1 MSDDAPITL
10 KEKVRA
16 LPDRPG
22 VYLMKDRLG
31 TILYVGKAKSLK
43 KRVSSYFQRG
53 RARMI
58 EQPKIRSL
66 IPLIHDVE
74 TIEVRSEP
82 EALLLEGRLI
92 KQWKPRY
99 NTDFTDDKRFLL
111 VRVDLSQPLPRFV
124 LTRLRKD
131 KHSRYFGPFAQS
143 GPLRTTLAQMRRQ
156 FGILLADASPARL
169 PDGRWRLYDDVRQEI
184 YGHENILTAK
194 DYRTR
199 VEAACEFLE
208 GKSREWLARLRSD
221 MQAAAAAL
229 DFEKAAR
236 LRDLITALAA
246 TLEPSRR
253 FERTTHSRLLPTS
266 DTSSAEALRALQ
278 AALALPTPPEHMEC
292 FDISHISGTLV
303 VASMVH
309 FSHGRPDTDRYR
321 RYRIKSFIGNDDFRA
336 MHEVVARR
344 YHRLASEGRPLPD
357 LVVIDGGR
365 GQIGAALKAFA
376 AIDLTPPPLIGL
388 AKKHETILFADE
400 RPPLNLSLNDPALNL
415 LQRLRDEAHRFA
427 NTYNAD
433 LRSRKIRESA
443 LDDIS
448 GLGPKRKAALL
459 AHFGSIDR
467 LRAAPLAALAAAPG
481 IGPSFAQKIH
491 YTLNPGRETQP
502 ADGSDNNTAAPNK
515 RGRARKPPARAAHFV
530 ALSAALQ

>member
-1 MSDDAPITL
+1 MPPETTIARSPDGPPASGPPIQQLGDLSSL

-53 RARMI
+53 RARTI

-66 IPLIHDVE
+66 IPLIHDFDI
-74 TIEVRSEP
+74 IEVRSEP

-131 KHSRYFGPFAQS
+131 KHSRYFGPFPHS

-156 FGILLADASPARL
+156 FGILLADAAPTPL
-169 PDGRWRLYDDVRQEI
+169 PDGRYRLYDDVRQEI
-184 YGHENILTAK
+184 YGHENHVTEA
-194 DYRTR
+194 DYRAR
-199 VEAACEFLE
+199 VDAACAFLE
-208 GKSREWLARLRSD
+208 GKSRESRNTLREQ
-221 MQAAAAAL
+221 MQAAAEAL

-236 LRDLITALAA
+236 LRDLIAALAA
-246 TLEPSRR
+246 TLERSRR
-253 FERTTHSRLLPTS
+253 FERNAPKILAAANAEGAASQNTT
-266 DTSSAEALRALQ
+266 ALDAL
-278 AALALPTPPEHMEC
+278 ARALALPAPPVHMEC

-309 FSHGRPDTDRYR
+309 FTQGRPDTDRYR

-336 MHEVVARR
+336 MEEVVARR
-344 YHRLASEGRPLPD
+344 YHRLASQGQPLPD

-365 GQIGAALKAFA
+365 GQIAAALKAFA
-376 AIDLTPPPLIGL
+376 AIQVAPPALIGL

-400 RPPLNLSLNDPALNL
+400 RPPLNLSLSDPALNL

-433 LRSRKIRESA
+433 LRSRKIRESL

-448 GLGPKRKAALL
+448 GLGAKRKAQLL

-467 LRAAPLAALAAAPG
+467 LRAASPTAIATLPG
-481 IGPSFAQKIH
+481 IGPKLAEKIH
-491 YTLNPGRETQP
+491 QTLSPTS
-502 ADGSDNNTAAPNK
+502 ADHAT
-515 RGRARKPPARAAHFV
+515 
-530 ALSAALQ
+530 

>member
-1 MSDDAPITL
+1 MSESAHIDATPTGGTPIKEVCDLDPL

-53 RARMI
+53 RARTI

-66 IPLIHDVE
+66 IPLIHDFDI
-74 TIEVRSEP
+74 IEVRSEP

-99 NTDFTDDKRFLL
+99 NTNFTDDKRFLL

-131 KHSRYFGPFAQS
+131 KHSRYFGPFPHS

-156 FGILLADASPARL
+156 FGILLSDASPMLL

-184 YGHENILTAK
+184 YGHENLVTAT
-194 DYRTR
+194 DYRAR
-199 VEAACEFLE
+199 VDTACAFLE
-208 GKSREWLARLRSD
+208 GKSRESLKTLREQ
-221 MQAAAAAL
+221 MQTAAEAL
-229 DFEKAAR
+229 DFEKAAY
-236 LRDLITALAA
+236 LRDLIAALAA
-246 TLEPSRR
+246 TLERSRR
-253 FERTTHSRLLPTS
+253 FERNTPEILSAANVDGPHGTGTAKTS
-266 DTSSAEALRALQ
+266 ALVGANAL
-278 AALALPTPPEHMEC
+278 ASLARALALPAPPEHMEC

-309 FSHGRPDTDRYR
+309 FSNGRPDTDRYR

-336 MHEVVARR
+336 MEEVVARR
-344 YHRLASEGRPLPD
+344 YHRLASQGQPFPD

-365 GQIGAALKAFA
+365 GQIAAALKAFA
-376 AIDLTPPPLIGL
+376 AIEVAPPALIGL
-388 AKKHETILFADE
+388 AKKHETILFADA
-400 RPPLNLSLNDPALNL
+400 RPPLNLSLSDPALNL

-433 LRSRKIRESA
+433 LRSRKIRESL
-443 LDDIS
+443 LDDIL
-448 GLGPKRKAALL
+448 GLGTKRKAQLL
-459 AHFGSIDR
+459 DHFGSIDR
-467 LRAAPLAALAAAPG
+467 LRAASPTAISALPG
-481 IGPSFAQKIH
+481 IGPKLAEKIH
-491 YTLNPGRETQP
+491 LTLSPTT
-502 ADGSDNNTAAPNK
+502 ADHAT
-515 RGRARKPPARAAHFV
+515 
-530 ALSAALQ
+530 